1 MARLE
6 VQGITGTN
14 LETSGLN
21 VTDELL
27 DAMLDAEAEVVVRA
41 QKAKGE
47 AYGVHQKNNG
57 GMTLASIKPGK
68 KHRYKGDRCI
78 EVAPQGSRK
87 RGGKTIRNGEIAFL
101 NEYGVPHTGKTKKNG
116 DPQKP
121 IPARPFIRDA
131 NEECA
136 DEAVK
141 AAYEVL
147 NNHLNKK
154 GL

>member
-41 QKAKGE
+41 QKAKGQ

-78 EVAPQGSRK
+78 EVAPQGKNR
-87 RGGKTIRNGEIAFL
+87 RGNRNGEVAFL
-101 NEYGVPHTGKTKKNG
+101 NEYGVPSKNIA
-116 DPQKP
+116 P
-121 IPARPFIRDA
+121 RPFIRDA

-136 DEAVK
+136 DEAVA
-141 AAYEVL
+141 AAYKVL
-147 NNHLNKK
+147 DIHYNKK